1 MIGEILA
8 IISRGLTV
16 FSQGHKVIETISDF
30 RPDFQAARPREIRR
44 DLHAERLHAVEVR
57 LDDVESQAKEQN
69 AQTAELQR
77 SLTDARRTAEDLAQR
92 VRTVF
97 WIATAGCGLAFIG
110 LIVSAVALART
121 IR

>member
-16 FSQGHKVIETISDF
+16 FSQGHKVIETMSDF
-30 RPDFQAARPREIRR
+30 RPDFQAARPREVRR
-44 DLHAERLHAVEVR
+44 DFHAERLHALEVR
-57 LDDVESQAKEQN
+57 LDDVESRAKEQN

-77 SLTDARRTAEDLAQR
+77 SLTDALRTAADLAQR

-97 WIATAGCGLAFIG
+97 WIATVGCGLAFIG

>member
-1 MIGEILA
+1 MIGELLA
-8 IISRGLTV
+8 IISRSLTV

-69 AQTAELQR
+69 AQAAELQR

-92 VRTVF
+92 MRTVF